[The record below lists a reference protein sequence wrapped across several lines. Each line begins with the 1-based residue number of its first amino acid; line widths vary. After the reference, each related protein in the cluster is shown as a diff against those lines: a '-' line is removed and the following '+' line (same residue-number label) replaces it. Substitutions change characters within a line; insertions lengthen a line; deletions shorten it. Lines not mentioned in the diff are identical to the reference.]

1 MSMKHCAEAGPRP
14 GILPSRLGGVLARA
28 PGMGILVTVLLGATP
43 SVGFAS
49 ETERFVY
56 STDPVSQAIVGGFLA
71 ILFLSLIVE
80 VFHKTLAVAAIT
92 AVMLMVSFATPY
104 HIMDFEAAV
113 ASVDWNV
120 IFLLGS
126 MMIIVDVL
134 ASTNLF
140 DWLTAHMAYAA
151 KGKAVPMMAI
161 IVIGCGLLS
170 AVADNVTTV
179 LFMAPVVAKVARA
192 LRISV
197 WTIALP
203 MIMAANIGGTATLIG
218 DPPNVI
224 IGVAAGLQFMDFIVY
239 LTIPSLVILGV
250 VLYVSIWISRRELAG
265 AHVMSMGA
273 IGDVKIEHPVTLKWT
288 LAMVGLIFLGF
299 FSHGVTHLPVGIV
312 ALCGAVLTMTGRHVI
327 QRRYVSAKVAEH
339 AFTHSFER
347 GIEWLTLGFFIFL
360 FMLISSAE
368 HTGLIGSAAS
378 LLQEM
383 VEKVSSGF
391 GLGWQIKLLAAA
403 LIILFASA
411 MISAAV
417 DNIPYTI
424 AAVAIVKVL
433 ITNLDAEIL
442 ATGVDPQALITSSEV
457 LWWALAFGACLGGNG
472 TLIGAS
478 ANVTTVGIL
487 EKDGHYMPFMQFL
500 RYGLPMMLLSV
511 AIAGGFLSSYI
522 ILGVAK
528 TNMIGGMILGVLAL
542 LPLLRRIR
550 RRLPGELKP

>member
-1 MSMKHCAEAGPRP
+1 MNHCAEAGLRP
-14 GILPSRLGGVLARA
+14 GILPSRLGALLARV
-28 PGMGILVTVLLGATP
+28 PGMGILVAALLGTMP

-49 ETERFVY
+49 ESDAFVY
-56 STDPVSQAIVGGFLA
+56 STDPTAQAIVGGFLA
-71 ILFLSLIVE
+71 VLFLSLIVE
-80 VFHKTLAVAAIT
+80 VFHKTLAVAGIT
-92 AVMLMVSFATPY
+92 ALMLVVSIATPY

-126 MMIIVDVL
+126 MMLIVEVL
-134 ASTNLF
+134 ATTNLF
-140 DWLTAHMAYAA
+140 DWMTAHMAYAA

-179 LFMAPVVAKVARA
+179 LFMTPVVAKVARA

-239 LTIPSLVILGV
+239 LTIPSLVMLGAM
-250 VLYVSIWISRRELAG
+250 LYVSIWNSRRELAG
-265 AHVMSMGA
+265 AHVMTMGA
-273 IGDVKIEHPVTLKWT
+273 IGDVKIEHPITLKWT
-288 LAMVGLIFLGF
+288 LWMVGLIFVGF
-299 FSHGVTHLPVGIV
+299 FSHSLTHLPVGIV
-312 ALCGAVLTMTGRHVI
+312 AFCGAVLTMGGRHVI
-327 QRRYVSAKVAEH
+327 QRRHVSAKVAEH

-368 HTGLIGSAAS
+368 HTGLIGSAAA
-378 LLQEM
+378 LLQDM
-383 VEKVSSGF
+383 VEKVSTGF

-403 LIILFASA
+403 LIILTASA
-411 MISAAV
+411 VISAAV

-442 ATGVDPQALITSSEV
+442 ATGVDPAQLVTSSEV

-487 EKDGHYMPFMQFL
+487 EKDGHHMPFLQFL
-500 RYGLPMMLLSV
+500 RYGMPMMVLSV
-511 AIAGGFLSSYI
+511 VIAAGFLSGYI
-522 ILGVAK
+522 ILGAAE
-528 TNMIGGMILGVLAL
+528 TNLIGAMILGVLIL
-542 LPLLRRIR
+542 LPLLRRVR

>member
-1 MSMKHCAEAGPRP
+1 MNHCAEAGARP
-14 GILPSRLGGVLARA
+14 GILPSRLGAVFARVPGV
-28 PGMGILVTVLLGATP
+28 GILVAALLGTMP
-43 SVGFAS
+43 SVGFAAES
-49 ETERFVY
+49 EAFVY
-56 STDPVSQAIVGGFLA
+56 STDPTAQAIVGGFLA
-71 ILFLSLIVE
+71 VLFLSLIVE
-80 VFHKTLAVAAIT
+80 VFHKTLAVAGIT
-92 AVMLMVSFATPY
+92 ALMLVVSIATPY
-104 HIMDFEAAV
+104 HIMDFEAAI

-126 MMIIVDVL
+126 MMLIVEVL
-134 ASTNLF
+134 ATTNLF
-140 DWLTAHMAYAA
+140 DWMTAHMAYAA

-179 LFMAPVVAKVARA
+179 LFMTPVVAKVARA

-197 WTIALP
+197 WTIAMP

-239 LTIPSLVILGV
+239 LTIPSLVMLGAM
-250 VLYVSIWISRRELAG
+250 LYVSIWKGRRELAG
-265 AHVMSMGA
+265 AHVMTMGA
-273 IGDVKIEHPVTLKWT
+273 IGDVKIEHPITLKWT
-288 LAMVGLIFLGF
+288 LWMVGLIFVGF

-312 ALCGAVLTMTGRHVI
+312 AFCGAVLTMGGRHVI
-327 QRRYVSAKVAEH
+327 QRRHVSAKVADH

-378 LLQEM
+378 LLQAM
-383 VEKVSSGF
+383 VEKVSTGF

-411 MISAAV
+411 VISAAV

-433 ITNLDAEIL
+433 IANLDAEIL
-442 ATGVDPQALITSSEV
+442 ATGVDPAQLVTSSEV

-487 EKDGHYMPFMQFL
+487 EKDGHHMPFLHFL
-500 RYGLPMMLLSV
+500 RYGMPMMLLTV
-511 AIAGGFLSSYI
+511 AIAAGFLSGYI
-522 ILGVAK
+522 ILGTAE
-528 TNMIGGMILGVLAL
+528 TNLVGGMILGLLVL
-542 LPLLRRIR
+542 LPLLRRVR